1 MGQLAEQSSQLV
13 IDLAMSSLNQEWQD
27 QVLAPFNNQLADR
40 YPFNPA
46 SEKDVPL
53 SEMEHFFA
61 PGGTLDHFYQVN
73 LKAIV
78 EGGLMESEFSSP
90 ARAELLKQL
99 ERAAR
104 IRQIFFSQQGNLE
117 VQFALEPIE
126 LSANK
131 RRSVLNLDGQLLE
144 YAHGRR
150 TKVPL
155 VWPNTMREGAES
167 KITLVPAAQIAH
179 RVAKVSLVPGPCSV

>member
-1 MGQLAEQSSQLV
+1 
-13 IDLAMSSLNQEWQD
+13 
-27 QVLAPFNNQLADR
+27 
-40 YPFNPA
+40 
-46 SEKDVPL
+46 
-53 SEMEHFFA
+53 
-61 PGGTLDHFYQVN
+61 
-73 LKAIV
+73 
-78 EGGLMESEFSSP
+78 MESEFSSP

-167 KITLVPAAQIAH
+167 KITLVPAAQDRSPRSEGFVGPWAMFRLMGKAELTQISDAVFDVRFPVDQGAMTY
-179 RVAKVSLVPGPCSV
+179 RVYTDGAQNPFTGGLFKQFRLPASLY